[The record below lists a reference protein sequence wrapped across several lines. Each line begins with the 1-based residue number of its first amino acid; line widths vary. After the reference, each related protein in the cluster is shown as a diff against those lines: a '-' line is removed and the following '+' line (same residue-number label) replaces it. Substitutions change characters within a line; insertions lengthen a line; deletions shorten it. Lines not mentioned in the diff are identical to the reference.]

1 MQEVLE
7 KHRVIADIDDIRRL
21 LRAETQAVD
30 RLILE
35 RLRSDVALINELGR
49 YIVSS
54 GGKRLRPL
62 LVLLAARACGY
73 QGHNHIELAA
83 VIEFIHTATLL
94 HDDVVDA
101 SDLRRGRQTANAIWG
116 NEAAVLVGDF
126 LYSRSFEMMVG
137 IGNMRV
143 MEILSRTTNI
153 IAEGEVLQLLNCHDP
168 ETTEERYRD
177 VIRYKTAKLFE
188 ASAQLGAVLGNQ
200 PEHIEQAMTRY
211 GMHLGTAFQLIDD
224 ALDYG
229 SSKEDIGKNIG
240 DDLAEGKPTL
250 PLIHAMRHGTP
261 AQVSAIR
268 TAIENGGLDQL
279 DTVMQ
284 AIESTQAIAYT
295 SQSAQDEADLAIEA
309 LADLPAGPYKE
320 ALYGLAEFSV
330 NRSY

>member
-7 KHRVIADIDDIRRL
+7 NQRVSLDINDIRAL
-21 LRAETQAVD
+21 VHADSKAVNQ
-30 RLILE
+30 LILT
-35 RLRSDVALINELGR
+35 RLSSDVALINELGR
-49 YIVSS
+49 YIINS

-73 QGHNHIELAA
+73 QGKHHIELAA

-101 SDLRRGRQTANAIWG
+101 SDLRRGNETANAIWG

-126 LYSRSFEMMVG
+126 LYSRSFEMMVSVG
-137 IGNMRV
+137 SMRV
-143 MEILSRTTNI
+143 MEILSTTTNV

-168 ETTEERYRD
+168 DTSEDLYRD
-177 VIRYKTAKLFE
+177 VIRFKTAKLFE
-188 ASAQLGAVLGNQ
+188 ASAQLGAVLGDQ
-200 PEHIEQAMTRY
+200 PTAIEQAMARY

-229 SSKEDIGKNIG
+229 SAGNDIGKNIG

-250 PLIHAMRHGTP
+250 PLIYAMRNGTTE
-261 AQVSAIR
+261 QVKAIR
-268 TAIENGGLDQL
+268 RAIENGGRSHIQAVLE
-279 DTVMQ
+279 
-284 AIESTQAIAYT
+284 AIESTNAIAYT
-295 SQSAQDEADLAIEA
+295 AEAAQREADTAIEA
-309 LADLPAGPYKE
+309 LAELPASPYKE

-330 NRSY
+330 SRSY

>member
-1 MQEVLE
+1 MQEILQ
-7 KHRVIADIDDIRRL
+7 KHRVNLDIDDIRALVRDD
-21 LRAETQAVD
+21 AKGVD
-30 RLILE
+30 RLIL
-35 RLRSDVALINELGR
+35 RCLRSDVALINELGR
-49 YIVSS
+49 YIINS

-73 QGHNHIELAA
+73 QGKQHLELAA

-101 SDLRRGRQTANAIWG
+101 SELRRSAQTANAIWG

-126 LYSRSFEMMVG
+126 LYSRSFEMMVS
-137 IGNMRV
+137 IGSMRV
-143 MEILSRTTNI
+143 MEILSTTTNI

-168 ETTEERYRD
+168 DTSEERYRD

-188 ASAQLGAVLGNQ
+188 ASAQLGAVLGEQ
-200 PEHIEQAMTRY
+200 SQTIEHAMARY

-229 SSKEDIGKNIG
+229 SSGGDIGKNIG

-261 AQVSAIR
+261 EQVEAIR
-268 TAIENGGLDQL
+268 QAIETGGRACI
-279 DTVMQ
+279 DTVLA
-284 AIESTQAIAYT
+284 AIESTNAIAYT
-295 SQSAQDEADLAIEA
+295 AQSAQHEADLAIEA
-309 LADLPAGPYKE
+309 LAELPASPYKE

-330 NRSY
+330 SRSY

>member
-1 MQEVLE
+1 MDIEDIRQLV
-7 KHRVIADIDDIRRL
+7 RADI
-21 LRAETQAVD
+21 QAVD

-49 YIVSS
+49 YIINS

-62 LVLLAARACGY
+62 LVLLASRACGY
-73 QGHNHIELAA
+73 QGHDHIELAA

-101 SDLRRGRQTANAIWG
+101 SDLRRSNQTANAIWG

-126 LYSRSFEMMVG
+126 LYSRSFEMMVSVG
-137 IGNMRV
+137 SMRV
-143 MEILSRTTNI
+143 MEILSHTTNV

-168 ETTEERYRD
+168 DTTEDRYRD

-188 ASAQLGAVLGNQ
+188 ASAHLGAVLGGQ
-200 PEHIEQAMTRY
+200 PQHIEQAMARF

-229 SSKEDIGKNIG
+229 SSSEDIGKNIG

-250 PLIHAMRHGTP
+250 PLIHAMRNGTRE
-261 AQVSAIR
+261 QVKAIR
-268 TAIENGGLDQL
+268 TAIEKGGREGI
-279 DTVMQ
+279 DTVME
-284 AIESTQAIAYT
+284 AIESTRAIAYT
-295 SQSAQDEADLAIEA
+295 AQSAQDEADLAVEA
-309 LADLPAGPYKE
+309 LAELPAGPYKE
-320 ALYGLAEFSV
+320 ALYGLADFSV

>member
-1 MQEVLE
+1 MDIEDIRQLV
-7 KHRVIADIDDIRRL
+7 RADI
-21 LRAETQAVD
+21 QAVD

-49 YIVSS
+49 YIINS

-62 LVLLAARACGY
+62 LVLLASRACGY
-73 QGHNHIELAA
+73 QGHDHIELAA

-101 SDLRRGRQTANAIWG
+101 SDLRRGNQTANAIWG

-126 LYSRSFEMMVG
+126 LYSRSFEMMVSVG
-137 IGNMRV
+137 SMRV
-143 MEILSRTTNI
+143 MEILSHTTNV

-168 ETTEERYRD
+168 DTTEDRYRD

-188 ASAQLGAVLGNQ
+188 ASAHLGAVLGGQ
-200 PEHIEQAMTRY
+200 PQHIEQAMARY

-229 SSKEDIGKNIG
+229 SSSENIGKNIG

-250 PLIHAMRHGTP
+250 PLIHAMRNGTP
-261 AQVSAIR
+261 EQVKAIR
-268 TAIENGGLDQL
+268 AAIEKGGREGI
-279 DTVMQ
+279 DTVME
-284 AIESTQAIAYT
+284 AIESTRAIAYT
-295 SQSAQDEADLAIEA
+295 AQSAQDEADLAIEA
-309 LADLPAGPYKE
+309 LAELPAGPYKE
-320 ALYGLAEFSV
+320 ALYGLADFSV

>member
-7 KHRVIADIDDIRRL
+7 NQNTGLNINDIRTL
-21 LRAETQAVD
+21 VQADSKAVNQ
-30 RLILE
+30 LILA
-35 RLRSDVALINELGR
+35 RLSSDVALINELGR
-49 YIVSS
+49 YIINS

-62 LVLLAARACGY
+62 LVLLASRACGY
-73 QGHNHIELAA
+73 HGEHHIELAA

-101 SDLRRGRQTANAIWG
+101 SDLRRGNETANAIWG

-126 LYSRSFEMMVG
+126 LYSRSFEMMVSVG
-137 IGNMRV
+137 SMRV
-143 MEILSRTTNI
+143 MEILSTTTNV

-168 ETTEERYRD
+168 DTTEDLYRD

-200 PEHIEQAMTRY
+200 PQAIERAMARY

-229 SSKEDIGKNIG
+229 SSGENIGKNIG

-250 PLIHAMRHGTP
+250 PLIYAMRNGSP
-261 AQVSAIR
+261 QQVKAIR
-268 TAIENGGLDQL
+268 QAIENGGRSHIK
-279 DTVMQ
+279 TVLE
-284 AIESTQAIAYT
+284 AIESTNAIAYT
-295 SQSAQDEADLAIEA
+295 AQAAQREADMAIEA
-309 LADLPAGPYKE
+309 LADLPAGSYKE

>member
-7 KHRVIADIDDIRRL
+7 KQKVSLDIEDIRQLVRADI
-21 LRAETQAVD
+21 QAVD

-49 YIVSS
+49 YIINS

-62 LVLLAARACGY
+62 LVLLASRACGY
-73 QGHNHIELAA
+73 QGHDHIELAA

-101 SDLRRGRQTANAIWG
+101 SDLRRGNQTANAIWG

-126 LYSRSFEMMVG
+126 LYSRSFEMMVSVG
-137 IGNMRV
+137 SMRV
-143 MEILSRTTNI
+143 MEILSHTTNV

-168 ETTEERYRD
+168 DTTEDRYRD

-188 ASAQLGAVLGNQ
+188 ASAHLGAVLGGQ
-200 PEHIEQAMTRY
+200 PQHIEQAMARY

-229 SSKEDIGKNIG
+229 SSSENIGKNIG

-250 PLIHAMRHGTP
+250 PLIHAMRNGTP
-261 AQVSAIR
+261 EQVKAIR
-268 TAIENGGLDQL
+268 AAIEKGGREGI
-279 DTVMQ
+279 DTVME
-284 AIESTQAIAYT
+284 AIESTRAIAYT
-295 SQSAQDEADLAIEA
+295 AQSAQDEADLAIEA
-309 LADLPAGPYKE
+309 LAELPAGPYKE
-320 ALYGLAEFSV
+320 ALYGLADFSV

>member
-7 KHRVIADIDDIRRL
+7 KQKVSLDIEDIRQLVRADI
-21 LRAETQAVD
+21 QAVD

-49 YIVSS
+49 YIINS

-62 LVLLAARACGY
+62 LVLLASRACGY
-73 QGHNHIELAA
+73 QGHDHIELAA

-101 SDLRRGRQTANAIWG
+101 SDLRRGNQTANAIWG

-126 LYSRSFEMMVG
+126 LYSRSFEMMVSVG
-137 IGNMRV
+137 SMRV
-143 MEILSRTTNI
+143 MEILSHTTNV

-168 ETTEERYRD
+168 DTTEDRYRD

-188 ASAQLGAVLGNQ
+188 ASAHLGAVLGGQ
-200 PEHIEQAMTRY
+200 PQHIEQAMARY

-229 SSKEDIGKNIG
+229 SSSEDIGKNIG

-250 PLIHAMRHGTP
+250 PLIHAMRNGTP
-261 AQVSAIR
+261 EQVKAIR
-268 TAIENGGLDQL
+268 AAIEKGGREGI
-279 DTVMQ
+279 DTVME
-284 AIESTQAIAYT
+284 AIESTRAIAYT
-295 SQSAQDEADLAIEA
+295 AQSAQDEADLAIEA
-309 LADLPAGPYKE
+309 LAELPAGPYKE
-320 ALYGLAEFSV
+320 ALYGLADFSV